1 MTVTV
6 IERDVRTVAD
16 ILREA
21 ADKEILPR
29 FRRIGVSEIRT
40 KSSAIDLV
48 TDADE
53 QAERLIEE
61 RLLKAFPGVSVIGEE
76 GVAADPSRLG
86 RIGDADLAIL
96 VDPVDGTANF
106 AAGLPLFGV
115 MAAVLVRGE
124 IAGAVI
130 LDALSNMC
138 SFALRG
144 EGAWWEDA
152 EGRRTDMRVSKPK
165 PVGKLVGSVSWHWTP
180 EPRRSI
186 LTSNLGKVASALSY
200 RCAAHE
206 YRLLASG
213 HTDFVLFSKLMPWD
227 HAPGWLLHRE
237 AGGYAARFDGSPYLP
252 TLHDGGLIGACDR
265 DTWIAL
271 RDALLTP
278 REASA

>member
-1 MTVTV
+1 MIVS
-6 IERDVRTVAD
+6 ERDVRTIAD
-16 ILREA
+16 ILQDA
-21 ADKEILPR
+21 ARAEILPR
-29 FRRIGVSEIRT
+29 FRRLGTDAVRT

-53 QAERLIEE
+53 QAERRIEAA
-61 RLLKAFPGVSVIGEE
+61 LAVAFPGAVVVGEE
-76 GVAADPSRLG
+76 GVAKDPPRLG
-86 RIGDADLAIL
+86 RLAEADLAIL

-115 MAAVLVRGE
+115 MAAVVVRGE
-124 IAGAVI
+124 VAGVVI
-130 LDALSNMC
+130 LDALSQMT

-152 EGRRTDMRVSKPK
+152 EGRRTDMRVAAPK
-165 PVGKLVGSVSWHWTP
+165 PVSQLVGTVSWHWTP

-206 YRLLASG
+206 YRLVASG

-237 AGGYAARFDGSPYLP
+237 AGGYSARFDGSPYLP
-252 TLHDGGLIGACDR
+252 TLHEGGLIGAPDK
-265 DTWIAL
+265 DTWVQL
-271 RDALLTP
+271 HDALFTP
-278 REASA
+278 REATA